1 MTQTNFETIKTEILS
16 RAKAA
21 NACTA
26 QYRRALESETMSA
39 LMDVVKDNFH
49 WACVN
54 KVVTADL
61 IERYREDFAAHDIFL
76 NVNVERGYLL
86 CNSATVTACN
96 SARVEAYGSATVAA
110 YDSARVTAC
119 GSATVEAHGS
129 ATVTAYDS
137 ARVAAYDS
145 ARVTACGCA
154 YCTSYYTIECKLSDN
169 AIYREQSTNTIYY
182 ASDEIKFEKRSNQQ

>member
-21 NACTA
+21 NACMA
-26 QYRRALESETMSA
+26 QYRRALESETMPA

-49 WACVN
+49 WACTN

-61 IERYREDFAAHDIFL
+61 IERYREDFAAHDILL

-86 CNSATVTACN
+86 CD
-96 SARVEAYGSATVAA
+96 SARVTAYGSATVEAH
-110 YDSARVTAC
+110 D
-119 GSATVEAHGS
+119 SATVEAHGS
-129 ATVTAYDS
+129 ATVTAYGS
-137 ARVAAYDS
+137 ATVTAYDS
-145 ARVTACGCA
+145 A

-169 AIYREQSTNTIYY
+169 AIYREQSTNTVYY
-182 ASDEIKFEKRSNQQ
+182 ASDEIKFEKQANQQ